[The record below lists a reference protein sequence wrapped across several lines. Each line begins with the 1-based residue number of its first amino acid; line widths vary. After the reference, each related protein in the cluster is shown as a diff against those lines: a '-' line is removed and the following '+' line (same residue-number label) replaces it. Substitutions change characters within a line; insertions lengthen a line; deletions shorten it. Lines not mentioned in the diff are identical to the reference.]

1 MPITAEMLKQDPL
14 LLFPRYAVGLSA
26 LQSNAD
32 INLEQGFATIRDE
45 QGISRLMV
53 LQLNNSPYNIA
64 YQEQTAAFIQNIN
77 QQLNQ
82 LQVKPHGQVRCCLHS
97 LALTLP
103 KRKFPPLAWVRPS
116 GFCFSSGLASVRYD
130 PC

>member
-14 LLFPRYAVGLSA
+14 LLFPRYAVGLST

-82 LQVKPHGQVRCCLHS
+82 LQVKPHWTG
-97 LALTLP
+97 TLLFAQFGTNSA
-103 KRKFPPLAWVRPS
+103 KGNFHHWR
-116 GFCFSSGLASVRYD
+116 GFDHRDFAF
-130 PC
+130 